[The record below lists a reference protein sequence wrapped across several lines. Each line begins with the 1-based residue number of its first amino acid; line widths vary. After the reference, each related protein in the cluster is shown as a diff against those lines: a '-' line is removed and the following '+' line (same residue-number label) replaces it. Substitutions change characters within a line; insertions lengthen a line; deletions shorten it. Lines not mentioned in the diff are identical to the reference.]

1 MGGLFMGQED
11 SSKEILVAI
20 AELQRDIQH
29 LSKQIDKVPEMAETL
44 IKNTESS
51 KSAHLRIDR
60 IEDNQRWAWRSIGG
74 IVIAFVMDKLFM

>member
-1 MGGLFMGQED
+1 MNED
-11 SSKEILVAI
+11 NSKNEILVAI

-29 LSKQIDKVPEMAETL
+29 MSKQIDKVPEMAETL

-74 IVIAFVMDKLFM
+74 IVIAFIFDKFFM